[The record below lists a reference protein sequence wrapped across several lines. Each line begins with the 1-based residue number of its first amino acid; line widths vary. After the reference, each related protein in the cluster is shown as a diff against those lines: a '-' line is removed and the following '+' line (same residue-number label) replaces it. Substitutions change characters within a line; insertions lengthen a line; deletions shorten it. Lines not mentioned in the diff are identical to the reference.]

1 MSDNTTLNPGSSGDT
16 IRDIDRGGG
25 VKTQVVQLDIGG
37 AASESLVTGTL
48 PVSGSVNADLRVGG
62 AAVTTSNP
70 IAIQP
75 PLSGFIPVSQS
86 GTWNINNVSGTV
98 SLPTG
103 ASTGAKQ
110 DTGNTSLSSI
120 DGKVPALGQA
130 LAAASVPVVLTAAQ
144 LSTLTPL
151 TTIAATQSG
160 AWSTGRTWTLASG
173 TDSITLGALSYPVST
188 NNSSTAQLASGAA
201 FTGTIETIQNQ
212 QAAQIQVVC
221 DQAYTLVINQYQD
234 AAGTKLTS
242 SDTFV
247 RAAGVP
253 YNENVTL
260 PGNYFKLVLTN
271 NGQSPTTT
279 LSIDTTFGIMATGPR
294 TVTALG
300 NNRMAINE
308 IGGNAV
314 TGSSLPVQVTPQQ
327 QVDLN
332 SNNLNL
338 LVQQMVSEL
347 RITNY
352 LLQQGLNVRDDVDL
366 LRADPYYNPYLNQ

>member
-1 MSDNTTLNPGSSGDT
+1 MADNTILNPGAAGDT
-16 IRDIDRGGG
+16 IRDLDRGGG
-25 VKTQVVQLDIGG
+25 IKTQVVQLDIGG
-37 AASESLVTGTL
+37 AASESLVTG
-48 PVSGSVNADLRVGG
+48 A
-62 AAVTTSNP
+62 
-70 IAIQP
+70 
-75 PLSGFIPVSQS
+75 IPVSQS
-86 GTWNINNVSGTV
+86 GTWNITNLSGTV

-120 DGKVPALGQA
+120 DGKTPALGQA

-160 AWSTGRTWTLASG
+160 AWSTGRTWTLASA
-173 TDSITLGALSYPVST
+173 TDSITLAALTYPLST

-201 FTGTIETIQNQ
+201 FTGTIETIQNL
-212 QAAQIQVVC
+212 QAAQIEVVC
-221 DQAYTLVINQYQD
+221 DQADTLTINQYQD
-234 AAGTKLTS
+234 AGGTKLTS

-253 YNENVTL
+253 YNENVSL
-260 PGNYFKLVLTN
+260 PGNYFNLVLTN
-271 NGQSPTTT
+271 NGQSTTST

-294 TVTALG
+294 TITALG

-338 LVQQMVSEL
+338 LVQQMLSEL

>member
-1 MSDNTTLNPGSSGDT
+1 MATDNTVLNLGTGGDT
-16 IRDIDRGGG
+16 IRDIDRGAY
-25 VKTQVVQLDIGG
+25 KTQVVQLDIGG
-37 AASESLVTGTL
+37 AAAESLVTGTM
-48 PVSGSVNADLRVGG
+48 PVSGTITGITNPV
-62 AAVTTSNP
+62 AVTGTFWQ
-70 IAIQP
+70 ATQP
-75 PLSGFIPVSQS
+75 
-86 GTWNINNVSGTV
+86 VSGTV
-98 SLPTG
+98 
-103 ASTGAKQ
+103 
-110 DTGNTSLSSI
+110 
-120 DGKVPALGQA
+120 
-130 LAAASVPVVLTAAQ
+130 
-144 LSTLTPL
+144 
-151 TTIAATQSG
+151 AATQSG
-160 AWSTGRTWTLASG
+160 AWSTGRTWTLASA

-212 QAAQIQVVC
+212 QAAQIEVVC
-221 DQAYTLVINQYQD
+221 DQAYKLTINQYQD
-234 AAGTKLTS
+234 AGGTKLTS

-253 YNENVTL
+253 YNENVSL
-260 PGNYFKLVLTN
+260 PGNYFNLVLTN
-271 NGQSPTTT
+271 NGQSTTST

-314 TGSSLPVQVTPQQ
+314 SSSSLPVQITPQQ

-338 LVQQMVSEL
+338 LVQQMLSEL
-347 RITNY
+347 RINNY